1 MKDNFGNNI
10 NSVDRTNVNMFNAL
24 HGQNKLCMN
33 SAYKLNVKKNNCLL
47 VTVGVFIYILTI

>member
-10 NSVDRTNVNMFNAL
+10 NGVDQANMNTMFNAL

-33 SAYKLNVKKNNCLL
+33 SAYQLNVKKIIVC
-47 VTVGVFIYILTI
+47 